1 MIDPSLFRKAE
12 VFADLEPAH
21 LEALCR
27 AATVRPYA
35 AGEAILREDEPGD
48 LFFVILRG
56 QVKVFVDSEHGREV
70 VLTHLAAGD
79 FFGEMAL
86 FDNETRSASVS
97 ALKPSELVVL
107 RRKDFLTVLEELF
120 PIARRILTTL
130 SARLRRANEM
140 IESLVLLDVGG
151 RLAGYLLR
159 LARESGTLQED
170 GWFVVS
176 RPTHQ
181 VIANS
186 IGASR
191 ETVTRLLRQFAERE
205 LIRTR
210 GSTVWVRDEPGR
222 ATPSGIRKMM
232 EEQSERPRRK
242 APVPAP
248 KSAEAGTTAP
258 KVQPGGKGESGRRR

>member
-12 VFADLEPAH
+12 IFADLEPAH
-21 LEALCR
+21 LDALSR

-35 AGEAILREDEPGD
+35 AGETILREDEPGD
-48 LFFVILRG
+48 LFFVIVRG

-70 VLTHLAAGD
+70 VLTQLQAGD

-86 FDNETRSASVS
+86 FSNENRSASVS
-97 ALKPSELVVL
+97 ALTASELVVM
-107 RRKDFLTVLEELF
+107 RRKDFLAVLETDF
-120 PIARRILTTL
+120 PITRRILATL
-130 SARLRRANEM
+130 CERLRRADEM

-151 RLAGYLLR
+151 RLAAYLLR
-159 LARESGTLQED
+159 LARESGTPQEG
-170 GWFVVS
+170 GWLAFT

-191 ETVTRLLRQFAERE
+191 ETVTRLLRQFADRD

-210 GSTVWVRDEPGR
+210 GSAVWIRDEPSR
-222 ATPSGIRKMM
+222 ATPTGIRRML
-232 EEQSERPRRK
+232 EERPEAPRRVG
-242 APVPAP
+242 APAAGKETSR
-248 KSAEAGTTAP
+248 KSASSSHLGD
-258 KVQPGGKGESGRRR
+258 KGDGRRR

>member
-1 MIDPSLFRKAE
+1 MIDPTLFRKAE
-12 VFADLEPAH
+12 IFADLEPAH
-21 LEALCR
+21 LDALSR
-27 AATVRPYA
+27 AATIRPYA

-48 LFFVILRG
+48 LFFVIMRG

-70 VLTHLAAGD
+70 VLTHLQAGD

-97 ALKPSELVVL
+97 ALAPSELVVL
-107 RRKDFLTVLEELF
+107 RRRDFLTVLEEEP
-120 PIARRILTTL
+120 PIARRILATL

-159 LARESGTLQED
+159 LAHETGTPQEE
-170 GWFVVS
+170 GWFSLS

-181 VIANS
+181 VIANT

-191 ETVTRLLRQFAERE
+191 ETVTRLLRQFQERG
-205 LIRTR
+205 LIRMR
-210 GSTVWVRDEPGR
+210 GSTVWIRSDSAR
-222 ATPSGIRKMM
+222 ATPSGIRRMM
-232 EEQSERPRRK
+232 DEKRDRP
-242 APVPAP
+242 A
-248 KSAEAGTTAP
+248 AGTPEDKGA
-258 KVQPGGKGESGRRR
+258 GDAGKGESGRRR

>member
-1 MIDPSLFRKAE
+1 MIDPALFRKAD

-21 LEALCR
+21 LDALCR
-27 AATVRPYA
+27 AASIRPYA

-48 LFFVILRG
+48 LFFVIIRG

-70 VLTHLAAGD
+70 VLTHLQAGD

-97 ALKPSELVVL
+97 ALTASELVVL
-107 RRKDFLTVLEELF
+107 RRKDFLAVLEEEF

-130 SARLRRANEM
+130 SARLRRANDM

-159 LARESGTLQED
+159 LARESGTPQEE
-170 GWFVVS
+170 GWYSVS

-181 VIANS
+181 VIANT

-191 ETVTRLLRQFAERE
+191 ETVTRLLRQFSDRG
-205 LIRTR
+205 LIRMR
-210 GSTVWVRDEPGR
+210 GSTVWIRGEQRR
-222 ATPSGIRKMM
+222 ATPAGIQRMMDEMPQRADRTPTPQAESDRARK
-232 EEQSERPRRK
+232 
-242 APVPAP
+242 PAP
-248 KSAEAGTTAP
+248 PG
-258 KVQPGGKGESGRRR
+258 PGGKGESGRRR

>member
-1 MIDPSLFRKAE
+1 MIDPSLFRKAA

-21 LEALCR
+21 LDALCR
-27 AATVRPYA
+27 VASVRPYA

-70 VLTHLAAGD
+70 VLTHLQAGD

-97 ALKPSELVVL
+97 ALTASELVVL
-107 RRKDFLTVLEELF
+107 RRKDFLAVLEEEF
-120 PIARRILTTL
+120 PIARRILATL
-130 SARLRRANEM
+130 SVRLRRANEM

-159 LARESGTLQED
+159 LARESGTLQDD
-170 GWFVVS
+170 GWFAVL

-191 ETVTRLLRQFAERE
+191 ETITRLLRQFVDRG
-205 LIRTR
+205 LIRMR
-210 GSTVWVRDEPGR
+210 GSTVWIRDEPRR
-222 ATPSGIRKMM
+222 ATPSGIRRMID
-232 EEQSERPRRK
+232 ENPESSRK
-242 APVPAP
+242 TEPPKGGGPAKTVPP
-248 KSAEAGTTAP
+248 S
-258 KVQPGGKGESGRRR
+258 GKGESGRRR

>member
-1 MIDPSLFRKAE
+1 LFRKAD

-21 LEALCR
+21 LDALCR
-27 AATVRPYA
+27 AASIRPYA

-48 LFFVILRG
+48 LFFVIIRG

-70 VLTHLAAGD
+70 VLTHLQAGD

-97 ALKPSELVVL
+97 ALTASELVVL
-107 RRKDFLTVLEELF
+107 RRKDFLAVLEEEF

-130 SARLRRANEM
+130 SARLRRANDM

-159 LARESGTLQED
+159 LARESGTPQEE
-170 GWFVVS
+170 GWYSVS

-181 VIANS
+181 VIANT

-191 ETVTRLLRQFAERE
+191 ETVTRLLRQFSDRG
-205 LIRTR
+205 LIRMR
-210 GSTVWVRDEPGR
+210 GSTVWIRGEQRR
-222 ATPSGIRKMM
+222 ATPAGIQRMMDEMPGRTDRSPAAQAESDRARKPG
-232 EEQSERPRRK
+232 RP
-242 APVPAP
+242 
-248 KSAEAGTTAP
+248 G
-258 KVQPGGKGESGRRR
+258 PGGESGRRR